1 VKLLPRPAR
10 EPHGGGTPAIDR
22 RVLLGGAASVC
33 LLSLAVGTAHPE
45 TWRVED
51 KVPRVKTIDPLAI
64 TGVATDA
71 PLVALTFDDGPDPAY
86 TPTVLDI
93 LREHRVTAT
102 FFMIG
107 RLAAA
112 HPELVQR
119 VLREGHTIANH
130 TADHLWLDRLTEPEV
145 RDQVQR
151 GTSLLSHS
159 GASPNGYFRPP
170 RGLTSPTVAA
180 VTRSLDVRSVFW
192 GTCLE
197 ANLSHHSLNEAALVT
212 AGRCQPGTIILAH
225 DGGHLDGPNPQSID
239 RSPTVTALPELI
251 HQVREQELDFEALPV
266 LRAGRR
272 RR

>member
-1 VKLLPRPAR
+1 MKLLPRPAR

-170 RGLTSPTVAA
+170 R
-180 VTRSLDVRSVFW
+180 
-192 GTCLE
+192 
-197 ANLSHHSLNEAALVT
+197 
-212 AGRCQPGTIILAH
+212 
-225 DGGHLDGPNPQSID
+225 
-239 RSPTVTALPELI
+239 
-251 HQVREQELDFEALPV
+251 
-266 LRAGRR
+266 
-272 RR
+272 